1 METVQEWARKRAE
14 LVALALMACLA
25 LTASAV
31 ALQASPLW
39 ALAGLG
45 GVLVLC
51 AVWWGW
57 PRSGLLALLVAGLFS
72 RYDAEVLGR
81 TVKAEHAAVLLVLG
95 ILLSQVLLGKRKVI
109 LTWAGAFAVA
119 WVLWNVGATV
129 LSPLANPA
137 AVNHLFKLALMVG
150 AYLCVVNLVRDEG
163 MLQWAFRAWLAVG
176 TLEAAWGIAVWAV
189 YVLTRV
195 NLGIQMTPNL
205 PVPVPYGTLLE
216 GNIYCSHSMSLAVA
230 YATLVLTRPG
240 KRLFGPRLRWT
251 DVGLAVT
258 LVAVALGMSRGAWLG
273 LAAALVTALLI
284 TRRLAHRL
292 SRRLVLTVALLLALV
307 AGLWAFIE
315 LAPKSVPLVDRLAS
329 FTRLEEEVTV
339 VGRLAKYQAAFASW
353 LERPVVGWG
362 TGSMAVL
369 YAERGRRWAWVSN
382 LVLHLLLDTGI
393 IGFLL
398 FGGFVGALLW
408 RGAQAARRAGPT
420 FRRRV
425 LLALTAGFVG
435 LLVAYQSTE
444 ATWLVLPWIHAG
456 LLSAAARLTLA
467 PLEEV
472 RPEGDDPFLPVGD
485 GKEWDGHHGRPGG
498 QGKPS
503 GGGEADVPA

>member
-1 METVQEWARKRAE
+1 MESVQGWCRRRAD
-14 LVALALMACLA
+14 LVALVLMAFLA
-25 LTASAV
+25 LGASAL
-31 ALQASPLW
+31 ALHASPLW

-51 AVWWGW
+51 AVWWRW
-57 PRSGLLALLVAGLFS
+57 PRSGLLALLVAGMFS
-72 RYDAEVLGR
+72 RYNAEVLGR
-81 TVKAEHAAVLLVLG
+81 TVKAEHLAVLLVLG
-95 ILLSQVLLGKRKVI
+95 LLLSQVLLGKRKVI
-109 LTWAGAFAVA
+109 LTWAGASALA
-119 WVLWNVGATV
+119 WVLWNAGATA

-163 MLQWAFRAWLAVG
+163 TLCWAFWAWLIVG
-176 TLEAAWGIAVWAV
+176 TLEAAWGIVVWSV

-195 NLGIQMTPNL
+195 NLGIQMTANL

-240 KRLFGPRLRWT
+240 TRLFGPRLRWT

-273 LAAALVTALLI
+273 LAVALVTALLI

-292 SRRLVLTVALLLALV
+292 SRRLVLTAVALLALL
-307 AGLWAFIE
+307 GLLWLFVE
-315 LAPKSVPLVDRLAS
+315 LAPRDIPLVDRLAS

-339 VGRLAKYQAAFASW
+339 VGRLAKYQAAFTSW
-353 LERPVVGWG
+353 LERPIVGWG

-393 IGFLL
+393 IGLAL
-398 FGGFVGALLW
+398 FGGFVAALLW
-408 RGAQAARRAGPT
+408 RGARAAQTAGPT
-420 FRRRV
+420 LHRRM
-425 LLALTAGFVG
+425 LLALIAGFVG

-444 ATWLVLPWIHAG
+444 ATWLVLPWIHGGILA
-456 LLSAAARLTLA
+456 AAARLTL
-467 PLEEV
+467 
-472 RPEGDDPFLPVGD
+472 
-485 GKEWDGHHGRPGG
+485 
-498 QGKPS
+498 
-503 GGGEADVPA
+503 